1 MPHWSG
7 LLTKADISAREAA
20 YTSQQ
25 VKADIDFIVFVIRS
39 MQLEGLAVRRF
50 EINKV
55 VHDDV
60 VKFFKNE
67 MQYTVIDNKV
77 GQTPTMTLL
86 NEISW

>member
-7 LLTKADISAREAA
+7 LLTKADISAREAT

-25 VKADIDFIVFVIRS
+25 VKDDIDFIVFVIRS
-39 MQLEGLAVRRF
+39 MQVEGLVFRRF
-50 EINKV
+50 EVNKV

-67 MQYTVIDNKV
+67 MQYTVIDNKA
-77 GQTPTMTLL
+77 GQAPTMTLL
-86 NEISW
+86 TEISW